1 MYCSAVDSSHGDIHD
16 FGDAMRDRNDNRRR
30 FLKSAGAAFAS
41 ALIAPAVRAFSPDV
55 AEPSTKSNATP
66 VNAVREQ
73 PVQCM
78 QSFALNQV
86 RLLNSDF
93 TVAAGNNLRYLH
105 SLPVDRLA
113 HSFRVQAGLPSNAA
127 PLGGWEKPDC
137 ELRGHFSGGHYLSA
151 AALAYA
157 SQGDELLKTRGD
169 QLVAALAACQQ
180 PNGYLSAFPESFF
193 DRLSSGQKVWAPFY
207 TVHKIHAG
215 MLDMYRLAGNAQA
228 LQVAIGIGNWTV
240 RWLNGFSDS
249 EIAHILKTEYGG
261 MNDSLYELYAI
272 TGNERYLDAAH
283 RFDQVS
289 LFDPLA
295 AHRDELQGLHSNTQ
309 VPKIIGAARRYE
321 LTGEARYRRIVEF
334 FWETVTENRT
344 YATGGSSNDEF
355 WKTGPGDLKGQLGLY
370 SAESCVAYNLLK
382 LTRHVYAWNGDPRAF
397 DYYERTLY
405 NARLGTQDGDGMKL
419 YYYPL
424 RSGAAKFYN
433 SPTDSFWCCTGSGAE
448 EFARFNDSIYFH
460 DEQDLYVNL
469 FIPSELD
476 WAQRQLTL
484 RQETTFPRE
493 PRTRLQIKL
502 AQPTSFAL
510 HLRIP
515 AWIAP
520 GAQVRV
526 NGQTLD
532 AFASPG
538 SYLSL
543 QREWHDGDRV
553 ELELPMRLHSV
564 ALPGDDSQR
573 AMLYGPLVLA
583 ARLGSQGLTHA
594 MQYCGYDASPH
605 PEPAEQ
611 PAPSFTAANAQ
622 DTDWMRIVSANDLH
636 FEATTHQ
643 GTLAVAPLNQ
653 IQGERYA
660 VYWNHDIDAS
670 SSG

>member
-1 MYCSAVDSSHGDIHD
+1 MQDK
-16 FGDAMRDRNDNRRR
+16 NDHRRR
-30 FLKSAGAAFAS
+30 FLKGATAAFAS
-41 ALIAPAVRAFSPDV
+41 ALIAPAVRAFGPDV
-55 AEPSTKSNATP
+55 AEPAAKTP
-66 VNAVREQ
+66 SAPVQAVPEQ
-73 PVQCM
+73 PVQCV

-86 RLLNSDF
+86 KLLDSDF
-93 TVAAGNNLRYLH
+93 SAATAINLRYLR

-113 HSFRVQAGLPSNAA
+113 HSFKLQAGLSSQAV

-151 AALAYA
+151 VALAYA
-157 SQGDELLKTRGD
+157 SEGDQELKTRGD

-207 TVHKIHAG
+207 TLHKIQAG
-215 MLDMYRLAGNAQA
+215 MLDMYRHAGNDQA
-228 LQVAIGIGNWTV
+228 LQVAIGIGNWAV
-240 RWLNGFSDS
+240 RWLNGFSDADM
-249 EIAHILKTEYGG
+249 AHILKTEYGG
-261 MNDSLYELYAI
+261 MNESLYELYAI

-283 RFDQVS
+283 RFDQAS

-321 LTGEARYRRIVEF
+321 LTGELRYRRIAEF

-382 LTRHVYAWNGDPRAF
+382 LTRHIYAWNGDPRAF
-397 DYYERTLY
+397 DYYEHTLY

-424 RSGAAKFYN
+424 RAGAAKFYN
-433 SPTDSFWCCTGSGAE
+433 SPTDSFWCCTGTGAE
-448 EFARFNDSIYFH
+448 EFARFNSNIYFH
-460 DEQDLYVNL
+460 DGQDLYVNL
-469 FIPSELD
+469 FIPSELQ
-476 WAQRQLTL
+476 WPQQQLTL
-484 RQETTFPRE
+484 RQETAFPRE
-493 PRTRLQIKL
+493 PRTRLRMKL
-502 AQPTSFAL
+502 ARPASFAL

-515 AWIAP
+515 SWIGS
-520 GAQVRV
+520 GAKVRV
-526 NGQTLD
+526 NGETLD

-543 QREWHDGDRV
+543 QREWHDGDQV
-553 ELELPMRLHSV
+553 ELDLPMQLRSV
-564 ALPGDDSQR
+564 ALPGDDSLQ

-583 ARLGSQGLTHA
+583 ARLGNQGLTHA

-605 PEPAEQ
+605 PEPAVQ
-611 PAPSFTAANAQ
+611 PAPQCTAANPQ
-622 DTDWMRIVSANDLH
+622 DTKWMRIVSADELR
-636 FEATTHQ
+636 FEASTRQ

-653 IQGERYA
+653 IRGERYA
-660 VYWNHDIDAS
+660 VYWNNDIDAS